1 MKKLIVSF
9 RLVFALAIA
18 LLLVSAKPD
27 NVTLKY
33 NLKVGNTYKLKT
45 TADQTIEMTMMG
57 QQQNVKNKIEGV
69 IFLKVVAANEKAT
82 TFDTWYDKLKMSIET
97 GMGSMNMRSDS
108 VQETNPGSK
117 MLNAMMNKHFTVKM
131 LTNGEI
137 TEVSGSEKMMED
149 AYSAVTGLDESQMA
163 MMKESI
169 KQFGSKDALK
179 GSLETSLRCLPEKP
193 VSIGDSWTSQVEL
206 SSALSATV
214 NTTWKLSGREAGVAT
229 LEGKSILK
237 SKDNG
242 PAQNISGIPIK
253 YNIKGEQ
260 QILSKIDEKTGWVIE
275 STINQEISGEMEM
288 DLTAQGSGIQKAP
301 LKIKSTT
308 VTSGI

>member
-131 LTNGEI
+131 LSNGEI